1 MKYVAAFGLF
11 WWDFIV
17 GDSMIL
23 AAGSI
28 IAIVAAWLVAQ
39 SSFGAAAEFLLPAG
53 VLLTLVAAL
62 RGT

>member
-1 MKYVAAFGLF
+1 MKYIVAFGLF

-17 GDSMIL
+17 GDSMLL
-23 AAGSI
+23 AIGSI
-28 IAIVAAWLVAQ
+28 VTIVAAWLVAE

-62 RGT
+62 RNA